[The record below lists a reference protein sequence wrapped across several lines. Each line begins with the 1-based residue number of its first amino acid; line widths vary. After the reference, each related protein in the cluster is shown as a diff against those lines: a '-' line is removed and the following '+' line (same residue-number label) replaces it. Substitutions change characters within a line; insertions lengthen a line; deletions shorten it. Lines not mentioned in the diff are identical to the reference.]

1 MKITK
6 EQLKQIIK
14 EELDLL
20 EEGPQDRARD
30 LERFQQRLV
39 RKVQQ
44 PSANLEDLQKGSQ
57 MIRNGQEILMKK
69 AKELELNFDPNME
82 LTKAFNLAKIAWIE
96 AIFKA
101 NSSRTGGK
109 LDE

>member
-6 EQLKQIIK
+6 EQIKQILK
-14 EELDLL
+14 EELALL
-20 EEGPQDRARD
+20 QESYRDERAVAVARQALDRRGPRPA
-30 LERFQQRLV
+30 
-39 RKVQQ
+39 
-44 PSANLEDLQKGSQ
+44 PSLEDLQKGSK
-57 MIRNGQEILMKK
+57 MIRDGQAILMKK
-69 AKELELNFDPNME
+69 AKELKLNFDPNFK
-82 LTKAFNLAKIAWIE
+82 LTADFNLAKIAWIE

>member
-6 EQLKQIIK
+6 EQIKQIIK
-14 EELDLL
+14 EEL
-20 EEGPQDRARD
+20 
-30 LERFQQRLV
+30 EREVL
-39 RKVQQ
+39 Q

-57 MIRNGQEILMKK
+57 MIRDGQEILMKK
-69 AKELELNFDPNME
+69 AKELKLNFDPSLK

-101 NSSRTGGK
+101 NSSRAGGK